1 MEAHDV
7 TLFRMKL
14 RGQRHR
20 SAPERL
26 AMRLPILARVGGR
39 IFLRLPWRS
48 PLRRVLFRMAVR
60 TTCEAQNRGDWEL
73 ALLGYADDCELRNV
87 DPGGSETGLFDELYR
102 GRAGVRRFFAQWNEA
117 WAQWHYEPS
126 IELADLG
133 DGRFLCLTH
142 VVGQGRGSGIELR
155 ESVGILVEVEGG
167 QIVRQR
173 NWLGSWDAALSAAGL
188 RT

>member
-7 TLFRMKL
+7 TLFRIEL

-20 SAPERL
+20 NAAERL
-26 AMRLPILARVGGR
+26 SMRLPIIARVGGR
-39 IFLRLPWRS
+39 IFLRLPQRS
-48 PLRRVLFRMAVR
+48 RLRRLLFRLAVR

-87 DPGGSETGLFDELYR
+87 DPGGSTGLFDELYR

-117 WAQWHYEPS
+117 WAEWHYEPR

-133 DGRFLCLTH
+133 DGRFLGLTH
-142 VVGQGRGSGIELR
+142 VVGRGRGSGIELR
-155 ESVGILVEVEGG
+155 ESVGMLVEVEGG

-173 NWLGSWDAALSAAGL
+173 NWLGSWEAALDAARLKS
-188 RT
+188 